1 MKIINYQMNLILIAK
16 YENGPRTGYKRF
28 LIRRLKRFP
37 ETTITLN
44 IVHFNVINGSENY
57 W

>member
-44 IVHFNVINGSENY
+44 IVHFKVINGSENY